1 MEIRS
6 LRLIVTEADLSD
18 FLGRACSWPE
28 TVRDVRIALAPEGVV
43 VSGTYYKIIGI
54 PFHML
59 WVVSVSKGKITA
71 QVGRLKA
78 GFLSL
83 SFLKRY
89 FLQAIAGVSSLVEL
103 RDETLVFDVEALL
116 RDSGL
121 PLRTNLSAIRCDYGS
136 LTVECGEVTG
146 GEAAD

>member
-1 MEIRS
+1 
-6 LRLIVTEADLSD
+6 
-18 FLGRACSWPE
+18 
-28 TVRDVRIALAPEGVV
+28 
-43 VSGTYYKIIGI
+43 
-54 PFHML
+54 
-59 WVVSVSKGKITA
+59 
-71 QVGRLKA
+71 LKA